1 MPLYRMR
8 TRCTVTRAMKAHGSS
23 TTCSTKKRVSV
34 TSEMISPPRMRISRY
49 SPMSGVAAAISV
61 PTVVPQ

>member
-8 TRCTVTRAMKAHGSS
+8 TRCTATRPTNTQGSS
-23 TTCSTKKRVSV
+23 TTCTMKNRVSV
-34 TSEMISPPRMRISRY
+34 TSEMISPPRRRIRRY
-49 SPMSGVAAAISV
+49 SPTTGVAAAISV